1 MTLAGLPILL
11 APHRVV
17 IAYMRLYT
25 RVMRFGLRWIAGVR
39 IDIRGREHLPEGPL
53 IIAGT
58 HQAMLDVFIPFFIFD
73 DPMIVMKRELLWYP
87 GIGWFAMRTGM
98 LAIDRGGTSRT
109 MKQMLAKARTGMAT
123 KHGRQIVIFPEGTR
137 AAPGAVPDFKS
148 AGVRAFYK
156 ALDVPILPVVTNSGL
171 CWPARGI
178 LRNPGTVVY
187 EILPPIEMG
196 LPHKQMLPRLFSE
209 LEVGAQRLYEE
220 GVAGATPIRQ
230 GEPVE

>member
-1 MTLAGLPILL
+1 MTLVGLPVLL
-11 APHRVV
+11 APRRLV

-25 RVMRFGLRWIAGVR
+25 YVMRFGLRWIAGVR

-87 GIGWFAMRTGM
+87 GLGWFAMRTGM
-98 LAIDRGGTSRT
+98 LAIDRSGTSRT
-109 MKQMLAKARTGMAT
+109 MQQMLAKARKGMAVGD
-123 KHGRQIVIFPEGTR
+123 GRQIVIFPEGTR
-137 AAPGAVPDFKS
+137 AAPGAAPDFKS

-156 ALDVPILPVVTNSGL
+156 ALDVPILPIVTNSGL

-178 LRNPGTVVY
+178 LRKPGTVVY
-187 EILPPIEMG
+187 EILPPIETG
-196 LPHKQMLPRLFSE
+196 LPHKQMLPRLFGD
-209 LEVGAQRLYEE
+209 LEAGAQRLYKE
-220 GVAGATPIRQ
+220 GTSGASPIKQ
-230 GEPVE
+230 GEPAE